1 MLKLFSEINE
11 KDAFINE
18 IQKNS
23 LFSIHDL
30 RDITLFMIQC
40 SSKNNKS

>member
-1 MLKLFSEINE
+1 MFKLLSEINE

-30 RDITLFMIQC
+30 RDITLFMVP
-40 SSKNNKS
+40 SSFKNNKS

>member
-1 MLKLFSEINE
+1 MFKLLSEINH

-23 LFSIHDL
+23 LFSINDL
-30 RDITLFMIQC
+30 RDITLFMLPN